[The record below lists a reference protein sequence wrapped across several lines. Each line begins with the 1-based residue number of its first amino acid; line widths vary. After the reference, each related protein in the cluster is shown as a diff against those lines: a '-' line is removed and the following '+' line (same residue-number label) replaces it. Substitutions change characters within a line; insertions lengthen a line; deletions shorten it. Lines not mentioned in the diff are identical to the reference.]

1 MLAVPSPRC
10 SSLRYFAHG
19 KPGRTVPIKCISYAL
34 LLFALTGRPLAAQQ
48 VPVSLDA
55 NGMGLAGSNDLRVHQ
70 LEDLSNEI
78 DQRDMMDAPVR
89 QRPSFTCVLEP
100 FPGLSKTV
108 SVHSLQVPEKVQ
120 NEYQRACT
128 ALRSKNL
135 AESEKHLRKAVQYSP
150 DAFGWV
156 MLGKILEATE
166 RWDEARSAC
175 IEGVVHD
182 PSYWP
187 AQICL
192 AEIDAQKQRWKA
204 SLDESNRAVSLSL
217 ESKRFAYFVSALA
230 LYNLDKMSDAESRA
244 IEAKRLDVDHQLT
257 PLHLLLAQI
266 DELKGD
272 LRSAETELRDCLK
285 YAKDPR
291 TGDLAKQELAR
302 LDKAP
307 NGRDR

>member
-10 SSLRYFAHG
+10 SSLRHFAHG
-19 KPGRTVPIKCISYAL
+19 KPSRTVPIKCIGCAL
-34 LLFALTGRPLAAQQ
+34 LLFAFNGRPLTAQV
-48 VPVSLDA
+48 VPGSPDA
-55 NGMGLAGSNDLRVHQ
+55 NGIGRAGSNDPRVRQ
-70 LEDLSNEI
+70 LDKLSNEI
-78 DQRDMMDAPVR
+78 DQRGMMDERVR
-89 QRPSFTCVLEP
+89 QRPPLKCMLEP

-120 NEYQRACT
+120 NEYERACT
-128 ALRSKNL
+128 ALRSKKL

-156 MLGKILEATE
+156 MLGKILEKTE
-166 RWDEARSAC
+166 RWDEARNAC
-175 IEGVVHD
+175 TEGVVHD

-217 ESKRFAYFVSALA
+217 ESKRFAYSVSAVA
-230 LYNLDKMSDAESRA
+230 LFNLDKMSDAEARA
-244 IEAKRLDVDHQLT
+244 LEAKRLDVDHQLT

-272 LRSAETELRDCLK
+272 LRAAETELRDCSK
-285 YAKDPR
+285 YAKDSL
-291 TGDLAKQELAR
+291 TGDMAKQELAR
-302 LDKAP
+302 LDSAP
-307 NGRDR
+307 N

>member
-10 SSLRYFAHG
+10 SSLRHFAHG
-19 KPGRTVPIKCISYAL
+19 KPSRTIPIKCISCTL
-34 LLFALTGRPLAAQQ
+34 LLFAFTGRPLTAQM
-48 VPVSLDA
+48 VPSGPDA
-55 NGMGLAGSNDLRVHQ
+55 NGIGSVGPNDLRVRQ
-70 LEDLSNEI
+70 LDELSNEI
-78 DQRDMMDAPVR
+78 DQKRIMDEPVR
-89 QRPSFTCVLEP
+89 QRPPLTCIFEP

-120 NEYQRACT
+120 NEYERACT
-128 ALRSKNL
+128 ALRSKKL

-156 MLGKILEATE
+156 MLGKILEETE
-166 RWDEARSAC
+166 RWDEARNAC

-192 AEIDAQKQRWKA
+192 AEIDARTQRWKA
-204 SLDESNRAVSLSL
+204 SLDESDRAVSLSL

-230 LYNLDKMSDAESRA
+230 LFNLDQVSEAESRA
-244 IEAKRLDVDHQLT
+244 LEAKRLDVDHQLP

-272 LRSAETELRDCLK
+272 LRAAETELHDCLK
-285 YAKDPR
+285 YAKDSLA
-291 TGDLAKQELAR
+291 GDMAKQELAR
-302 LDKAP
+302 LDSAAK
-307 NGRDR
+307 